1 MSSYPRIPAYNAF
14 LKEEGYVFNPSA
26 LSSSKFST
34 EFERNLLILII
45 LSVLPIFIG
54 IKELGHEKDYKKKVR
69 RNKEKNQRKP

>member
-1 MSSYPRIPAYNAF
+1 MSSYPRIPAYNVF

-45 LSVLPIFIG
+45 LSVLPIFI
-54 IKELGHEKDYKKKVR
+54 YV
-69 RNKEKNQRKP
+69 